1 MPELLEIIARQ
12 GVERF
17 LRSLLNSSV
26 TGFARTELE
35 NRLSEVGASSPRST
49 VDDLLGVNLLQRT
62 GARFGISRLGHRV
75 ALLIDALNGG
85 DIDDI
90 VRRLRRLDGS
100 VERYEMVRQGMTTR
114 FLDTFVEH
122 PYFGSLYIC
131 SPWINLN
138 EKETSL
144 IRYGVLLSEKR
155 TGRRPDI
162 HVITRPAAELPEEIR
177 ATGMGMRPLIEM
189 GARVYYIRNVHSKL
203 YIREPDENG
212 GYGVALV
219 GSENLTQSNYLEL
232 GIQINGDGR
241 LISQLIAH
249 FYEMT
254 SYSSETE

>member
-1 MPELLEIIARQ
+1 MSELLEIISRQ
-12 GVERF
+12 GVDRF
-17 LRSLLNSSV
+17 LQSLISSSEAA
-26 TGFARTELE
+26 FARTELE
-35 NRLSEVGASSPRST
+35 NRLAEAGSASARIT
-49 VDDLLGVNLLQRT
+49 VDELIAGNLLQRT
-62 GARFGISRLGHRV
+62 GARFGISRRGHRV
-75 ALLIDALNGG
+75 ALLIHALNGG
-85 DIDDI
+85 DIDDT

-100 VERYEMVRQGMTTR
+100 TELYELVRQGMTTR
-114 FLDTFVEH
+114 FLSTFVDR
-122 PYFGSLYIC
+122 PYFGSLYLC

-144 IRYGVLLSEKR
+144 IRYGVLQSQKR

-162 HVITRPAAELPEEIR
+162 HVITRPADSIPEEIR
-177 ATGMGMRPLIEM
+177 VARVGMKPLIEM
-189 GARVYYIRNVHSKL
+189 GANFYFLKSLHSKL

-212 GYGVALV
+212 GYSVALV

-249 FYEMT
+249 FYELT